1 MSTFPFLS
9 NDSERVR
16 VSGAASMQAGGTVAF
31 GRIVAVSGLRIQ
43 VEADIALQKGDAV
56 DVRFELS
63 PVPGTA
69 LVSGTVS
76 RRLLIAQGELPRYI
90 VDVENVADADRE
102 RCGTWL
108 EAARIGGT
116 LSTFSGVSDVH
127 DAHGLPR
134 TSMRDAL
141 RGLPVRGVTVLE

>member
-1 MSTFPFLS
+1 MSTYPFLS

-31 GRIVAVSGLRIQ
+31 GRIVAVAGQRIQ
-43 VEADIALQKGDAV
+43 VEADINLQKGDPV

-76 RRLLIAQGELPRYI
+76 RRLLIAQGELPRYLI
-90 VDVENVADADRE
+90 EVAAVAEGDRE

-108 EAARIGGT
+108 EAARTGGT

-127 DAHGLPR
+127 DAGGMPR
-134 TSMRDAL
+134 ASMRDAL
-141 RGLPVRGVTVLE
+141 RGLPPSGVTVLE